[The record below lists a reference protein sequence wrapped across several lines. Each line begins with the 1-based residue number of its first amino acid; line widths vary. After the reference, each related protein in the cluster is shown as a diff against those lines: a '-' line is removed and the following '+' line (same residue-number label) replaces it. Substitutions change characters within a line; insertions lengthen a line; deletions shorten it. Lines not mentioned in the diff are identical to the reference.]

1 MLRLATGNDDDD
13 DNEDGDDENVTY
25 SEETIANTV
34 KVPGILWVPAYS
46 SMFRLY
52 EDTMSHHNLDC
63 G

>member
-25 SEETIANTV
+25 SEETNTV
-34 KVPGILWVPAYS
+34 KVPGILWVLAYS

-52 EDTMSHHNLDC
+52 EDTMSHHTLDC